1 MTDNE
6 MGRYNF
12 HMGVRYMDMFIDA
25 ADPCDII
32 EALRVLSEFFEYAEP
47 DEFDD
52 SSKAILASKAIN
64 VAYTACSGACDEH
77 GLDLQDHIGELK
89 YEIEHYWS

>member
-32 EALRVLSEFFEYAEP
+32 EALRVLSEFFEYTEP
-47 DEFDD
+47 DEFVDN
-52 SSKAILASKAIN
+52 SKAILASKAID
-64 VAYTACSGACDEH
+64 VAYTACSGACNEH
-77 GLDLQDHIGELK
+77 GLDLQECIDELDHELN
-89 YEIEHYWS
+89 YWK